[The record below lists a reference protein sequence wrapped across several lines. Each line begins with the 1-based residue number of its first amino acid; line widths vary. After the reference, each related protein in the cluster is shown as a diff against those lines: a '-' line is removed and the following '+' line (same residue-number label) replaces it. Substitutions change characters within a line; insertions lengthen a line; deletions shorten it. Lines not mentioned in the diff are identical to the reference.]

1 VARSKVDPER
11 AREQY
16 AAAAFRAYAARRGLN
31 KTWEQVDADSRE
43 AWKLA
48 SDEVASAILGTLDQ
62 EETFLAFLKLA
73 MRDALTEDHIS
84 QLVTMFVGPGGLPGK
99 VRLIVTP
106 DRISMPF
113 ARPLEGR
120 HDG

>member
-1 VARSKVDPER
+1 MRSKVDPAKAR
-11 AREQY
+11 AQN
-16 AAAAFRAYAARRGLN
+16 AAAAFRVYALEKGIN
-31 KTWEQVDADSRE
+31 KTFDQLDAQSRE
-43 AWKLA
+43 AWMRA
-48 SDEVASAILGTLDQ
+48 SDEVAASILGTLDE

-99 VRLIVTP
+99 VRLIIAP

-113 ARPLEGR
+113 AAPLQGR

>member
-1 VARSKVDPER
+1 MRSKVDPAK

-16 AAAAFRAYAARRGLN
+16 AAAAFRAYAAHKQLN
-31 KTWEQVDADSRE
+31 KTWEQLDAESRE
-43 AWKLA
+43 AWMRA
-48 SDEVASAILGTLDQ
+48 SDEVGAAILGTLDQ

-84 QLVTMFVGPGGLPGK
+84 QIVTQFQAGGLPGK
-99 VRLIVTP
+99 VRLIIAP

-113 ARPLEGR
+113 AAPLQGR